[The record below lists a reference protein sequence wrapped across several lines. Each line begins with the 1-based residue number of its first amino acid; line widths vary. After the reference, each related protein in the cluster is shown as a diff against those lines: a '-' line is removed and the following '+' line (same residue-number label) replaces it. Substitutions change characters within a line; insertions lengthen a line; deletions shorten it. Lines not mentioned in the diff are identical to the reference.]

1 MGNQFREALIPRLTE
16 VVGRG
21 GVVRGC
27 CCPGG
32 VSRCPVLKINTSD
45 NLILIQVY
53 NNTLIKNNILRKR
66 LAKLWDNL
74 TSRNPLFKNIWPK
87 YPMIVFKNGK
97 NIKNMLI
104 SSKFTAPWQVKSWQ
118 T

>member
-1 MGNQFREALIPRLTE
+1 MNFGI
-16 VVGRG
+16 
-21 GVVRGC
+21 
-27 CCPGG
+27 
-32 VSRCPVLKINTSD
+32 SSD

-53 NNTLIKNNILRKR
+53 NNKLIKNNILRKR
-66 LAKLWDNL
+66 LAKLWDSL

-104 SSKFTAPWQVKSWQ
+104 SSKFPAPWQVKPD
-118 T
+118 TFTRDTALDDLNIENLLALMTA